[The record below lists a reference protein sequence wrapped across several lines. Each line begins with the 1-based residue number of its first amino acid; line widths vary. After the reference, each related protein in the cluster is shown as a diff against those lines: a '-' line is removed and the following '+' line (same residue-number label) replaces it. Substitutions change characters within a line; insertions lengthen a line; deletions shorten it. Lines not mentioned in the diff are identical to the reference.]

1 MSFLDMFRRTDINEG
16 FARFQAAPGAVLLD
30 VRTSEEYAAGHLPGS
45 RNLPLHLLDT
55 PGIPLPSADTPVF
68 LYCRSGARSGQAT
81 AWMKAHGLSLIH
93 ILPSGD
99 PVRRP
104 ASPLSGSRPRH
115 RCR

>member
-16 FARFQAAPGAVLLD
+16 FVRFRATPGAVLLD

-68 LYCRSGARSGQAT
+68 LYCRSGQAT
-81 AWMKAHGLSLIH
+81 SWMKAHGYTRAENIGG
-93 ILPSGD
+93 ILNYTG
-99 PVRRP
+99 PVEK
-104 ASPLSGSRPRH
+104 
-115 RCR
+115 